1 MSANRCR
8 RMADPRETDHTDR
21 STPPERDLA
30 RRSQGGPMPLVAIGV
45 LVMLA
50 GAAYVLFA
58 LL

>member
-1 MSANRCR
+1 
-8 RMADPRETDHTDR
+8 MADPRETDHTDR
-21 STPPERDLA
+21 STPPERELA
-30 RRSQGGPMPLVAIGV
+30 RRSRGGPMPLVAIGV